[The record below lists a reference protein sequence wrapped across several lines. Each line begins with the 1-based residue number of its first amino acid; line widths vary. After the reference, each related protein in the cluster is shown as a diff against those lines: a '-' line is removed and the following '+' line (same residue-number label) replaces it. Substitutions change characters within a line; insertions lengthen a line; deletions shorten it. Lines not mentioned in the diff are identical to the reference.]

1 MNKITVEISPK
12 TIIFTIGLIIGLI
25 VAWKIRIILIAL
37 GISVILM
44 SGFAPLVDWL
54 VKNKVNKTLAVAV
67 TYLLA
72 IGALGLLLFAIIPPL
87 IEQTRLFVIHTP
99 ILLGQLSD
107 YLAVFGISS
116 ISTESVTQILSGRI
130 NDILG
135 NTLGLILG
143 VFTGF
148 LTFVSIAVFS
158 FYLLL
163 EREKIKENLFI
174 FFPHLPKAETIRLAH
189 GIESKLGAWVR
200 GEIILMSLVG
210 FATWVG
216 LSLLRIEFALPL
228 AVIAGLLEAIA
239 VIGPILAAVPA
250 IIVVL
255 ASGSGLLVVL
265 GVVALYILIQQ
276 VENYFLVPQI
286 MKETVGLSPLV
297 TILALLI
304 GGSLFGIVGAA
315 ISVPTAAA
323 LQVVIFHL
331 RDGYIKSS

>member
-174 FFPHLPKAETIRLAH
+174 FFPTFPRPRQFGWHMVSRVSW
-189 GIESKLGAWVR
+189 GLGY
-200 GEIILMSLVG
+200 E
-210 FATWVG
+210 
-216 LSLLRIEFALPL
+216 E
-228 AVIAGLLEAIA
+228 
-239 VIGPILAAVPA
+239 
-250 IIVVL
+250 
-255 ASGSGLLVVL
+255 
-265 GVVALYILIQQ
+265 
-276 VENYFLVPQI
+276 
-286 MKETVGLSPLV
+286 K
-297 TILALLI
+297 
-304 GGSLFGIVGAA
+304 
-315 ISVPTAAA
+315 
-323 LQVVIFHL
+323 
-331 RDGYIKSS
+331 